1 MDSCIYTDLFN
12 IKSRKTSAW
21 HCHYIFQGSL
31 RNTNRKFHVHSLF
44 WLQTHHKFITALLLA
59 CTKKKCKFL
68 DLKPTH
74 LFPYEQLKTKA
85 LTSLKTPAV
94 GILKTWTPQ
103 IRNSSRATNTWRCHQ
118 EHPWIERESQL
129 FENPRPSLLSWW
141 KAPLQDRNKLIEFWP
156 HILSKN
162 PQMSKHHLLI
172 TQHSTKLNLRTIPTF
187 IVDAQNKLSKRRGYR
202 VLRYSLVIFV
212 AIVLP
217 NNHIFIPNRLD
228 SFENLIIDKRFS
240 VFQISS
246 EMF

>member
-1 MDSCIYTDLFN
+1 
-12 IKSRKTSAW
+12 
-21 HCHYIFQGSL
+21 
-31 RNTNRKFHVHSLF
+31 
-44 WLQTHHKFITALLLA
+44 
-59 CTKKKCKFL
+59 
-68 DLKPTH
+68 
-74 LFPYEQLKTKA
+74 
-85 LTSLKTPAV
+85 
-94 GILKTWTPQ
+94 
-103 IRNSSRATNTWRCHQ
+103 
-118 EHPWIERESQL
+118 
-129 FENPRPSLLSWW
+129 
-141 KAPLQDRNKLIEFWP
+141 
-156 HILSKN
+156 
-162 PQMSKHHLLI
+162 MSKHHLLI